1 MSSSGAP
8 NGATPA
14 TALLPAEAFDAL
26 EAQVRMHSALG
37 RHVVFEGEVTDV
49 RSRELL
55 VASADWTFAVRVA
68 LPSVEGVRFGDWV
81 RAQGTLTVR
90 ATPREASLQLSLV
103 QASVERVGRSRRAAS
118 LNAEVR
124 RYARPVDDV
133 RRLERVKHVG
143 IVSTQGHGLRDVL
156 ATLQRA
162 GITHTLYEVDFSD
175 SASIAAGIRRASDEG
190 RIATLVTRGGG
201 SRMELEPVNSVDVA
215 AAALQSK
222 AFTVLAVGHE
232 SDVFDV
238 ECAFDRTCGTPSK
251 GASFFAAV
259 ARSDQQLKSVDDAA
273 AAASPPRAGRAH
285 VAAQPP
291 RRHLRISGFFWK
303 AGVVLGLMGLG
314 YVFFEGYSRGLAA
327 GHRACEATPCPLV
340 TPTRVPPRP
349 VPVKPEVS
357 K

>member
-1 MSSSGAP
+1 
-8 NGATPA
+8 
-14 TALLPAEAFDAL
+14 
-26 EAQVRMHSALG
+26 VRTHSALG

-55 VASADWTFAVRVA
+55 VAAADWTFAVRVA
-68 LPSVEGVRFGDWV
+68 LPLVEGVRFGDWV
-81 RAQGTLTVR
+81 RARGTLTLR
-90 ATPREASLQLSLV
+90 TTPREASLQLSLV
-103 QASVERVGRSRRAAS
+103 HASVERVGRSCRAAA

-124 RYARPVDDV
+124 QYTRPVDDV

-201 SRMELEPVNSVDVA
+201 SRMELEPVNSVNVA

-259 ARSDQQLKSVDDAA
+259 ARSGQQLEPVDASV
-273 AAASPPRAGRAH
+273 ASSTASRAH
-285 VAAQPP
+285 AVAQPP
-291 RRHLRISGFFWK
+291 RRRLRINGFFWK
-303 AGVVLGLMGLG
+303 AGVVLSLVGLG

-340 TPTRVPPRP
+340 TPTRVPVRP

>member
-1 MSSSGAP
+1 MFSPSGAP

-133 RRLERVKHVG
+133 RRLEREKHVG

-215 AAALQSK
+215 AAALQSR

-259 ARSDQQLKSVDDAA
+259 ARSEQQLKHVDDSATSSA
-273 AAASPPRAGRAH
+273 HAGRAH
-285 VAAQPP
+285 AAQPP
-291 RRHLRISGFFWK
+291 RRAWRRRFGGFLWK
-303 AGVVLGLMGLG
+303 AGIVIGLVGLG
-314 YVFFEGYSRGLAA
+314 YAFSEGYSRGLMV
-327 GHRACEATPCPLV
+327 GRRTCEGAPTAVVP
-340 TPTRVPPRP
+340 PTRVQSRP
-349 VPVKPEVS
+349 LPLKPEVS

>member
-1 MSSSGAP
+1 VV
-8 NGATPA
+8 NAT
-14 TALLPAEAFDAL
+14 
-26 EAQVRMHSALG
+26 
-37 RHVVFEGEVTDV
+37 
-49 RSRELL
+49 
-55 VASADWTFAVRVA
+55 
-68 LPSVEGVRFGDWV
+68 
-81 RAQGTLTVR
+81 
-90 ATPREASLQLSLV
+90 
-103 QASVERVGRSRRAAS
+103 VERVGRSRRAAS

-156 ATLQRA
+156 ATLQRT

-251 GASFFAAV
+251 GASFFAGV
-259 ARSDQQLKSVDDAA
+259 ARSGQQLEPVDAS
-273 AAASPPRAGRAH
+273 AASSTAGRAH
-285 VAAQPP
+285 AVAQPP
-291 RRHLRISGFFWK
+291 RRRLRSNGFFWK
-303 AGVVLGLMGLG
+303 AGVVLSLVGLG

-327 GHRACEATPCPLV
+327 GHRACEDTPCPLV
-340 TPTRVPPRP
+340 TPTRVPVRP
-349 VPVKPEVS
+349 VSVKPEVS